1 MDFET
6 INPLQRVQIYGGLS
20 DTALSKPITSE
31 PRWLKRDVLFVFHLE
46 INFCLTQEERSK
58 VSVVKKGN
66 RVIYLIKSPNYVRNT
81 FSQSGNDF
89 KYGAYNNSCLKGKAP
104 PLPLLQWQ
112 MS

>member
-6 INPLQRVQIYGGLS
+6 INPLQRMQIYGGLS

-46 INFCLTQEERSK
+46 INFCLTQKERSK

-66 RVIYLIKSPNYVRNT
+66 RVIYLKKAQTMCETR
-81 FSQSGNDF
+81 FRSQGMILNMVF
-89 KYGAYNNSCLKGKAP
+89 ITILV
-104 PLPLLQWQ
+104 
-112 MS
+112 